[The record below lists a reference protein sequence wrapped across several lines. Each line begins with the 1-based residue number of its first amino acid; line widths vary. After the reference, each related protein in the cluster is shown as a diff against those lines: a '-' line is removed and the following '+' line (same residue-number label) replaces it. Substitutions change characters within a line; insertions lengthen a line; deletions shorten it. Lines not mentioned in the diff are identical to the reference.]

1 MKKYLFCLLITLS
14 AVNVF
19 AQFANP
25 FSWKTQVKD
34 DKLTINVIIPSN
46 HYLYKK
52 STEIKVSDS
61 KSKILKAVSIPKAIW
76 HDDALSGKVEIY
88 PASQKNIWIY
98 ELKNYSRPFKVIINF
113 QGCRDQTT
121 DSPAVCFMPGQK
133 TFNISSDKIKAVD
146 SVQKVNNI
154 QNPLFTTLDKF
165 EIVSTLNGGA
175 DANKFTAFLSGNS
188 EDENFL
194 KGKGIFL
201 IIVIIL
207 GGGLLLNFTPCV
219 LPIIPIN
226 LAIIGAGSKADSKW
240 SGFLRGGI
248 YGLGITIAYG
258 ALGILAV
265 SGATVFGT
273 LNSTAWFN
281 FTIALIFIILALA
294 MFGVFSIDL
303 SKFGNRFN
311 SQSASKAK
319 FTGIFFMGVIAALLA
334 GACVAPVLIAVL
346 LHSATIYKAG
356 NPAGLLLPF
365 LLGLGMGLPWAF
377 AGAGIAVMPKPGKW
391 MLYIKY
397 IFGVLIIAMGIYY
410 AYLGFT
416 LLPSSSQAT
425 KSNEQSTNLKSAL
438 DESLKSNKP
447 VLVDFWATWC
457 GVCTSMSKTTLK
469 DAKVKDAL
477 KNFIFVKY
485 QAEKFEDPKTKQVLK
500 YFKVSGLPT
509 FVILKPK
516 SIKSID

>member
-52 STEIKVSDS
+52 STEIKVSDNNN
-61 KSKILKAVSIPKAIW
+61 KIIKAVSMPKAIW
-76 HDDALSGKVEIY
+76 HDDAFSGKVEIY
-88 PASQKNIWIY
+88 SATKKNIWIY
-98 ELKNYSRPFKVIINF
+98 ELKNYSRPFKAIINF
-113 QGCRDQTT
+113 QGCRDQTA
-121 DSPAVCFMPGQK
+121 DSQATCFMPGQK
-133 TFNISSDKIKAVD
+133 TFNISSDKIKAVN
-146 SVQKVNNI
+146 SIQKVDNI
-154 QNPLFTTLDKF
+154 QNPLFATLDKF
-165 EIVSTLNGGA
+165 EITATLNGGA
-175 DANKFTAFLSGNS
+175 DANKFTDFLSGNS

-194 KGKGIFL
+194 KGKGLFL
-201 IIVIIL
+201 IIFIIL

-219 LPIIPIN
+219 LPMIPIN

-258 ALGILAV
+258 TLGILAV

-281 FTIALIFIILALA
+281 FTIAVIFIILALA
-294 MFGVFSIDL
+294 MFGAFNIDL
-303 SKFGNRFN
+303 SQFSNRFN

-319 FTGIFFMGVIAALLA
+319 FTGIFLMGVIAALLA

-346 LHSATIYKAG
+346 LHSATIYKEG

-377 AGAGIAVMPKPGKW
+377 AGAGIAIMPKPGKW
-391 MLYIKY
+391 MVYIKY

-416 LLPSSSQAT
+416 LLPDSNQSV
-425 KSNEQSTNLKSAL
+425 KSNEQSANLKTAL
-438 DESLKSNKP
+438 GESLKSNKP

-457 GVCTSMSKTTLK
+457 GICTSMSKTTLK

-516 SIKSID
+516 STKSID